1 MSVKLIDYLPENYKK
16 SVPVVELQEVF
27 DNEAKKVTNTATDM
41 QKQLH
46 LNTATWGLA
55 AWEIM
60 YGLAVDTTKN
70 ETTRRATIMA
80 RMGGTDTTRPITVKE
95 VSEKFLQGKVAVF
108 EVNAEYRFEVHFLE
122 VLQQG
127 QDIDDLKRVLEEIKP
142 AHLAYTIIL
151 KYNTWGDLKN
161 KCKTWQTVKTK
172 TWGQR
177 KGERIESLLQ
187 STSGKRNGICVHETK
202 ETKGE
207 MAITPN
213 YHLNLPSL
221 DDEADITKLN
231 ENFTKIDEVLKE
243 NENNHIAKKIIYTDN
258 QQLNATNVQDAID
271 NVAIRAAKAL
281 EIAEKALETMDNLFY
296 VIGVLPSQSG
306 SLTYTGSVQS
316 PTWDNYNS
324 EKLTLGG
331 TTSGTNA
338 ATYTA
343 TFTPKGKYKWS
354 NGTQTPASV
363 PWTIGRVVVALP
375 TQSGSLRYTGST
387 LSPSWNNYDSQKLTL
402 GGTTSAI
409 NVGTYTATF
418 TPKDNYKWSDG
429 STTAKNV
436 SWTIQNETITLPT
449 QNGSLVYNGSGLS
462 PKWNNYDSQKL
473 TLGGTT
479 DGIDAGTYTATFTP
493 KAGYAWSDG
502 STSAKNV
509 SWTIER
515 AVVAVPAQS
524 GSLKYTGSTLSPS
537 WSNYDSQ
544 KLIPGGT
551 TYAVNA
557 GTYTAT
563 FTPKSN
569 YKWSDGVTTAKIVY
583 WNIAKAECN
592 LSLSKTQISVNNVYG
607 EKTVTVSRTGDGAIR
622 ATSQHSN
629 IATCSVSGTT
639 ITIQP
644 KTTGHTT
651 ITVSVADGTN
661 HNAPENKKISVVSK
675 VYNPTLSANSWAQI
689 AEASATGKASTIW
702 KVGDTKDIV
711 INGKTFTFAIMGFD
725 HDDLQ
730 SGGKAGITFG
740 MKNAMDNK
748 LDHGMNYSASNK
760 GGFTGSAM
768 YTFLQ
773 NTMFNSL
780 PADLQSVIKMVNK
793 KTATDGYSNH
803 EIVTTAMKLFLFSEQ
818 EIFGSKIES
827 YGNEGTQY
835 KYFATAGNRIKENDA
850 GDKSAWWQ
858 RSLGPGSRSFCFV
871 DIKGEGDANNASY
884 LYDICFG
891 FCV

>member
-1 MSVKLIDYLPENYKK
+1 MSVKLIDYLPEDYKK
-16 SVPVVELQEVF
+16 SVSVVELQEIF
-27 DNEAKKVTNTATDM
+27 DKEKTKVTNTEEDM
-41 QKQLH
+41 QQQLH
-46 LNTATWGLA
+46 LATATWGLA
-55 AWEIM
+55 AWETV
-60 YGLAVDTTKN
+60 YGLPVDTTKT
-70 ETTRRATIMA
+70 ETTRRAAVMA

-122 VLQQG
+122 VLQKG
-127 QDIDDLKRVLEEIKP
+127 QNVEDLKRVIDEMKP
-142 AHLAYTIIL
+142 AHLDYAIIL
-151 KYNTWGDLKN
+151 KYNTWGDLQE
-161 KCKTWQTVKTK
+161 KCKTWKRVKEK
-172 TWGQR
+172 TWSER
-177 KGERIESLLQ
+177 KDERIMQVSDTEPMQ
-187 STSGKRNGICVHETK
+187 TK
-202 ETKGE
+202 EKQ
-207 MAITPN
+207 MATTPN

-221 DDEADITKLN
+221 DDEADITKIA
-231 ENFTKIDEVLKE
+231 ENFTEIDKILKA
-243 NENNHIAKKIIYTDN
+243 NEKKSIAKEIGYTDN

-271 NVAIRAAKAL
+271 NVAIKAAKAL
-281 EIAEKALETMDNLFY
+281 EIAEKALQTMEDLFY
-296 VIGVLPSQSG
+296 VIGILPSQNG
-306 SLTYTGSVQS
+306 SLTYSGSVQS
-316 PTWDNYNS
+316 PTWDNYDS
-324 EKLTLGG
+324 QKLTLGG

-354 NGTQTPASV
+354 NGTQTPTSV

-429 STTAKNV
+429 STSAKNV
-436 SWTIQNETITLPT
+436 YWEIQNETITLPT

-502 STSAKNV
+502 SISAKNV

-515 AVVAVPAQS
+515 AIVAVPTQS
-524 GSLKYTGSTLSPS
+524 GSLTYTGSTLTPS

-569 YKWSDGVTTAKIVY
+569 YKFSDGVTTAKIVY
-583 WNIAKAECN
+583 WKIAKAAGS
-592 LSLSKTQISVNNVYG
+592 LSLNKTSLSIGTGNMTG
-607 EKTVTVSRTGDGAIR
+607 TIAVTRTGDGAIS
-622 ATSQHSN
+622 ATSSSTSV
-629 IATCSVSGTT
+629 ATCSVSGTT
-639 ITIQP
+639 VTVTA
-644 KTTGHTT
+644 KATGSAT
-651 ITVSVADGTN
+651 ITVKVAAGTN
-661 HNAPENKKISVVSK
+661 HNAPASEMVSIVSK
-675 VYNPTLSANSWAQI
+675 VYNPTLAANSWAQI
-689 AEASATGKASTIW
+689 AEASAAGKASAVWNI
-702 KVGDTKDIV
+702 GDTKDIV
-711 INGKTFTFAIMGFD
+711 VNGETFTFAIMGFG

-740 MKNAMDNK
+740 MKNAMKNK
-748 LDHGMNYSASNK
+748 LDHGMNYSDSNQ
-760 GGFTGSAM
+760 GGFTHSAM
-768 YTFLQ
+768 YRWLQ
-773 NTMFNSL
+773 NTLFNSL

-793 KTATDGYSNH
+793 KTSAGYASPTIETN
-803 EIVTTAMKLFLFSEQ
+803 AMKLFLFSEQ
-818 EIFGSKIES
+818 EIFGSKINS
-827 YGNEGTQY
+827 YGNEGVQY
-835 KYFATAGNRIKENDA
+835 KYFATAGNRIKYIENEA
-850 GDKSAWWQ
+850 GSPTVWWQ
-858 RSLGPGSRSFCFV
+858 RSPYTNSRHFCYV
-871 DIKGEGDANNASY
+871 NSKGESDTNNSRY